1 MKNTKVPVSVILLA
15 FSALIA
21 SVPGFAQDKPADNM
35 QIFREKLRAD
45 KTVVVAEVMQLTEA
59 ESKSFWPVYENYQA
73 ESKKVNDR
81 LIGVIQS
88 YASQYASLTDSAA
101 KKLLD
106 DSMAI
111 EADRQKLRQ
120 TYLPKFRQV
129 LPEVKV
135 ARFYQVENKIQAVVN
150 YELAAGIHFAQ

>member
-1 MKNTKVPVSVILLA
+1 MKNTKAPVSVILLA
-15 FSALIA
+15 VSALIA
-21 SVPGFAQDKPADNM
+21 SLPGFAQDKPADNM

-45 KTVVVAEVMQLTEA
+45 KKVVVAEVMQLTEA

-101 KKLLD
+101 
-106 DSMAI
+106 
-111 EADRQKLRQ
+111 
-120 TYLPKFRQV
+120 
-129 LPEVKV
+129 
-135 ARFYQVENKIQAVVN
+135 
-150 YELAAGIHFAQ
+150 

>member
-1 MKNTKVPVSVILLA
+1 MKNTKAPMSVILLA
-15 FSALIA
+15 FSALMA
-21 SVPGFAQDKPADNM
+21 TLPGFAQDKPADNM

-45 KTVVVAEVMQLTEA
+45 KKVVVAEVMQLTES

-73 ESKKVNDR
+73 ESKKLNDR
-81 LIGVIQS
+81 LVGVIQS
-88 YASQYASLTDSAA
+88 YASQYASLTDAAA

-106 DSMAI
+106 DSMAV

-135 ARFYQVENKIQAVVN
+135 ARFYQVENKIQAAVN
-150 YELAAGIHFAQ
+150 YELAAGIPFAQ